1 MAFILEGPYPALA
14 TSTFL
19 PNPVP
24 GDSLSNTGSLEIK
37 QSMNGTKYSYV
48 KSRASRK
55 KLLWTFQ
62 ISQHKAL
69 EIREFF
75 NAYNAEKIKVTD
87 HFGDIYIGNFTS
99 NPFEFEAIR
108 KSSSSPG
115 GSLHQIQIEFEGFQ
129 Q

>member
-1 MAFILEGPYPALA
+1 MAFVIQAPYPALA
-14 TSTFL
+14 TTTFL
-19 PNPVP
+19 PNPSP
-24 GDSLSNTGSLEIK
+24 GDSLANTDTLEIK

-55 KLLWTFQ
+55 KLLWAFQ

-69 EIREFF
+69 ELREFF
-75 NAYNAEKIKVTD
+75 NAYNAKQIKVTD
-87 HFGDIYIGNFTS
+87 HMGDVYLGYFTT
-99 NPFEFEAIR
+99 NPFEFETIR

-115 GSLHQIQIEFEGFQ
+115 NTLHQIQIEFEGFQ